1 MNKIK
6 EFFADWSWKEKA
18 WLAFVLIV
26 QTQAWAIQ
34 KESLFMLVMTLTS
47 SLNLVLGAKGKVAGL
62 YFAIINSALYAINC
76 MGIPLYGEVTYN
88 LIYSIPVSAIAIFT
102 WKKNMTKG
110 GEVKFRTMSPKI
122 MLTTAAVTII
132 GVLGYM
138 QILKW
143 MGGNLPFMD
152 SLTTVVSVVASFLY
166 LLRFSEQWAM
176 WAIVN
181 ALSIVMW
188 IMVFMQGDS
197 SALLIIIMKTINF
210 INSTYGF
217 LNWRKN
223 CKRNCIITDQ
233 NRGFYV
239 KIIKDQEGHGFHV
252 SMRSM
257 AFFAI
262 TINQSYAYGKQVE
275 SKMTKYEIIK
285 QEIKEQI
292 EDNILK
298 PNQVI
303 KSENEMCQCYKVSR
317 VTVRKAIDELCAE
330 GILYRIKGKG
340 CFVREQTDQK
350 RSRIY
355 SFTEAVKNEGKLPG
369 KKQLSLEKKEAD
381 AYLADK
387 LQIEEGEEVFEIR
400 SLY

>member
-6 EFFADWSWKEKA
+6 NFFADWSRKEKA

-26 QTQAWAIQ
+26 QTVAWGIQ
-34 KESLFMLVMTLTS
+34 KESAFMLVMTLTS

-76 MGIPLYGEVTYN
+76 MGIPLYGEVMYN
-88 LIYSIPVSAIAIFT
+88 LIYSIPVSTIAIFT

-110 GEVKFRTMSPKI
+110 GEVKFRTMTPKI
-122 MLTTAAVTII
+122 MITTAVVTIA
-132 GVLGYM
+132 GVLAYM

-197 SALLIIIMKTINF
+197 SALLIIIMKSINF

-217 LNWRKN
+217 LNWRK
-223 CKRNCIITDQ
+223 I
-233 NRGFYV
+233 
-239 KIIKDQEGHGFHV
+239 
-252 SMRSM
+252 
-257 AFFAI
+257 A
-262 TINQSYAYGKQVE
+262 
-275 SKMTKYEIIK
+275 
-285 QEIKEQI
+285 KENAQ
-292 EDNILK
+292 
-298 PNQVI
+298 
-303 KSENEMCQCYKVSR
+303 
-317 VTVRKAIDELCAE
+317 
-330 GILYRIKGKG
+330 
-340 CFVREQTDQK
+340 
-350 RSRIY
+350 
-355 SFTEAVKNEGKLPG
+355 
-369 KKQLSLEKKEAD
+369 
-381 AYLADK
+381 
-387 LQIEEGEEVFEIR
+387 
-400 SLY
+400 